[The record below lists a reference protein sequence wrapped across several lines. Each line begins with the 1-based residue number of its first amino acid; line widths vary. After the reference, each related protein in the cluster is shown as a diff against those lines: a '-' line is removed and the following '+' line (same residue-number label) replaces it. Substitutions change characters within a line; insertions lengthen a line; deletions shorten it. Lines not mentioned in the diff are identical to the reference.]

1 MHWSITKEKQDVIE
15 VAKHINNKGK
25 HNAALKL
32 LMKARKKAID
42 NEYRLKIDFEIGL
55 VYYSMEEYKQTVS
68 ILKEIQKNDVAE
80 WSWKVYFYLAKA
92 LSHTKGFYSNETLE
106 TYISCVNHRKKF
118 DEYGKTDF
126 RSDIY
131 LCHEI
136 GEIYSVKKNYAAANA
151 WFRDEMIL
159 REACLDIGTKNKIK
173 DLFEKAAVLAKK
185 NHAEDA
191 LRLYEEIAYLVG
203 NHIGESCDKYA
214 IVQLEMGRLFWKGYV
229 TPRYDLAFEFAKKG
243 ILVTNRI

>member
-1 MHWSITKEKQDVIE
+1 
-15 VAKHINNKGK
+15 
-25 HNAALKL
+25 
-32 LMKARKKAID
+32 
-42 NEYRLKIDFEIGL
+42 
-55 VYYSMEEYKQTVS
+55 
-68 ILKEIQKNDVAE
+68 
-80 WSWKVYFYLAKA
+80 
-92 LSHTKGFYSNETLE
+92 
-106 TYISCVNHRKKF
+106 
-118 DEYGKTDF
+118 
-126 RSDIY
+126 
-131 LCHEI
+131 
-136 GEIYSVKKNYAAANA
+136 
-151 WFRDEMIL
+151 MIL